1 MKIAIM
7 GAGGVG
13 GLYGGRIAKAGEDVT
28 LITRGA
34 HLKALQ
40 QNGLRVNS
48 AIHGDFELSTVKATD
63 NPASVG
69 PVDLV
74 LMSVKTYDLDEASR
88 AVAPMVGEDTVVIP
102 LLNGMDIAE
111 RVGAVVGMDHVLGGT
126 VYATAN
132 IVEPG
137 VVRHVAGDGLIF
149 GELEGGISARGG
161 SIHRM
166 FVAAGIQAE
175 LSPDVRKDIWSKFV
189 GIAAIFGVYSV
200 VRVPGSAVA
209 ADPDTRALL
218 VDSMREVVALAHK
231 QGIDLG
237 ESVVDKFLSIL
248 DNVPPDWKPS
258 MLVDLEQG
266 RKLEVEAVQGTV
278 TRLGEELGVPTPVNG
293 FLYAALKLHADGASP
308 S

>member
-1 MKIAIM
+1 M

-28 LITRGA
+28 LITRGT

-48 AIHGDFELSTVKATD
+48 AIHGDFELPTVKATD

-69 PVDLV
+69 LVDLV
-74 LMSVKTYDLDEASR
+74 LMSVKTYDLEEASR
-88 AVAPMVGEDTVVIP
+88 AIAPMIRKDTVVIP
-102 LLNGMDIAE
+102 LLNGVDIAE
-111 RVGAVVGMDHVLGGT
+111 RVSAVAGMEHVLGGA

-137 VVRHVAGDGLIF
+137 VVRHVAGDGLFF
-149 GELEGGISARGG
+149 GELKGGISARGEA
-161 SIHRM
+161 IHRM
-166 FVAAGIQAE
+166 FAAAGIQAE
-175 LSPDVRKDIWSKFV
+175 LSSDVRKDIWGKFV
-189 GIAAIFGVYSV
+189 GIAALSGVYSV
-200 VRVPGSAVA
+200 VRVPGSVVA

-218 VDSMREVVALAHK
+218 VASMREVMELANK
-231 QGIDLG
+231 QGINLD
-237 ESVVDKFLSIL
+237 ESVVGKFLSLL
-248 DNVPPDWKPS
+248 DNAPPDWKPS

-266 RKLEVEAVQGTV
+266 RRLEVEAVQGTV
-278 TRLGEELGVPTPVNG
+278 IRLGEELGVPTPVNS